1 MDDQAKTNLYAAVQ
15 SLNPDQEG
23 FSLEE
28 FMRAMSILETWNVH
42 GKTVVTPGQEV
53 SNIAAGSDGN
63 QLLTNE
69 DRVKLMIETGYAA
82 TKAHVDQIRNEVEAQ
97 RMELITERE
106 RIEAAQA
113 ELAAS

>member
-1 MDDQAKTNLYAAVQ
+1 MDDQAKTNLYNAVQ
-15 SLNPDQEG
+15 SLNPEQEG
-23 FSLEE
+23 FNLEE
-28 FMRAMSILETWNVH
+28 FMRALSILETWNVH
-42 GKTVVTPGQEV
+42 GKTVATPGQEV
-53 SNIAAGSDGN
+53 SAVEAGSDEIR
-63 QLLTNE
+63 LLTNE

-97 RMELITERE
+97 RLELLTERE